1 METPN
6 YEFDPE
12 ALNEIWNSVLEVR
25 ERYGMLTGGALLT
38 CLRDLVFVCQDRSDL
53 LLRIEQLEEMLLLAN
68 EAHDD
73 LLQQKATEQLGV

>member
-12 ALNEIWNSVLEVR
+12 ALNELWNSVSEVR

-38 CLRDLVFVCQDRSDL
+38 CLRDLVFVCQERSDM

-73 LLQQKATEQLGV
+73 LLQQKATDQSHV